1 MQAKSEI
8 EVALVRSRPTAP
20 HVEPMSIGI
29 PFGRGALRT
38 CETLAVA
45 DADGAPVPFQAMP
58 LAHWPDG
65 SVRWALV
72 DVVLPAVPQP
82 ITALRVRTGATPLRA
97 AAEIACTTRPGVFEI
112 DTGAARFQIPR
123 DVFAPFSAL
132 SLRTAPSEMHG
143 RVTLEDHCGRALQ
156 PRLDHLAVEVAG
168 GVRVTLAGG
177 GDFRGDRGTALCRF
191 AVRVSFHLDTALVR
205 LDFTLHNPRRARH
218 RGGVWDLGDPGSILF
233 RALTLEVQRAAAGP
247 HQLFWRAAPPLEE
260 QRAASGHVDIYQ
272 ASSGGE
278 QWESR
283 NHIDRGGRVGLP
295 FRGARITDGARGE
308 AIDRASPVVALC
320 AGGVRLSAAS
330 TQFWQQFPS
339 AIGGGPDGLHIDLFP
354 RRSAPFELQ
363 GGEQTTHTVYL
374 YCAPDGDGGEA
385 TADLAWVH
393 DPLVPC
399 LAPDDVAA
407 SGAFAHFVAARDDP
421 HRDYVDFVQ
430 QAIEG
435 PHSFFRKRE
444 VIDEYG
450 WRHFGEAYADHEDL
464 HFAGPHPVVSH
475 YNNQYDLVYGFLL
488 HFART
493 ADPRWFELAA
503 DLACH
508 VIDIDLYHTAADK
521 PAYSGGMFWHTDH
534 YQDAGRATHRSYS
547 GDSPRARGGASYGG
561 GPSNEHCYTSGLL
574 AFHYLTGDP
583 AARAAVLQLAD
594 WVVRMD
600 DGALSLLGYLASGPT
615 GLASATRDRD
625 YHGPGRGAGNAINAL
640 LDAFRLSGERHY
652 LTKAEELIA
661 RCAHP
666 RDDPARH
673 RLDEA
678 ETRWSYTVFLQ
689 SLGKYLDLKC
699 ERGEHDRAFA
709 YARATLTRY
718 AEWML
723 AHEAPFL
730 SRPERLEYPTESWPA
745 QDLRKSCVFDYAAQY
760 GPPALRARLE
770 ERAAHFFDAAMRGV
784 RGFDTQATARPLA
797 VLLANGVQRASA
809 CVHPPAPVPPC
820 DPGLDFGAPVPFLA
834 QRDRARHQLRTL
846 SGWLRLAR
854 AALRPAVLRRVL
866 AGQIW

>member
-8 EVALVRSRPTAP
+8 DVALVRSRPTAP
-20 HVEPMSIGI
+20 HVEPVSIGI
-29 PFGRGALRT
+29 PFARGALRT
-38 CETLAVA
+38 GETLAVA

-72 DVVLPAVPQP
+72 DVVLPAAPQP
-82 ITALRVRTGATPLRA
+82 LAALRVRTDSPAPRA
-97 AAEIACTTRPGVFEI
+97 AAGIACTTRLDAFELN
-112 DTGAARFQIPR
+112 TGAARFEVPR
-123 DVFAPFSAL
+123 DLFTPFSAL
-132 SLRTAPSEMHG
+132 SLQTASSGM
-143 RVTLEDHCGRALQ
+143 RAQVTLEDDRGRTLQ
-156 PRLDHLAVEVAG
+156 PRLDRLAIDVAG
-168 GVRVTLAGG
+168 AVRLTLAGG
-177 GDFRGDRGTALCRF
+177 GEFRGEGGAALCRF
-191 AVRVSFHLDTALVR
+191 AVRVSFYLDTALVR

-233 RALTLEVQRAAAGP
+233 RALTLEVQRAPVGT
-247 HQLFWRAAPPLEE
+247 HQLFWRAAPQLEE
-260 QRAASGHVDIYQ
+260 RRATSGHIDIYQ

-278 QWESR
+278 QWASR
-283 NHIDRGGRVGLP
+283 NHVDRSGRVDLP
-295 FRGARITDGARGE
+295 FRGARISDGAHSE
-308 AIDRASPVVALC
+308 AVDRASPVVALC
-320 AGGVRLSAAS
+320 AGGLRISAAS
-330 TQFWQQFPS
+330 LRFWQQFPS
-339 AIGGGPDGLHIDLFP
+339 AIGGGPDGLRLDLFP
-354 RRSAPFELQ
+354 HRSAPFELQ
-363 GGEQTTHTVYL
+363 GGERTTRTVYL
-374 YCAPDGDGGEA
+374 CCAPDGAGGEA

-393 DPLVPC
+393 DPLIPC
-399 LAPDDVAA
+399 LAPDDLAA
-407 SGAFAHFVAARDDP
+407 SGAFAHFATARDDP

-435 PHSFFRKRE
+435 PHSFFCKRE

-450 WRHFGEAYADHEDL
+450 WRHFGEVYADHEDV

-503 DLACH
+503 DLARH
-508 VIDIDLYHTAADK
+508 VIDSDLYHTAADK

-547 GDSPRARGGASYGG
+547 GDSPRARRGASYGG

-574 AFHYLTGDP
+574 AFHYLTGDR

-594 WVVRMD
+594 WVLRMD
-600 DGALSLLGYLASGPT
+600 DGALSLLGYLAPGPT
-615 GLASATRDRD
+615 GLASCTREPG

-640 LDAFRLSGERHY
+640 LDAFRLCGERHY

-666 RDDPARH
+666 RDDPARQ
-673 RLDEA
+673 RLDEP

-689 SLGKYLDLKC
+689 ALGKYLDLKC

-760 GPPALRARLE
+760 GPPALRTRLE
-770 ERAAHFFDAAMRGV
+770 ERAAYFFDIALRGV
-784 RGFDTQATARPLA
+784 RGFATQASARPLA

-809 CVHPPAPVPPC
+809 RVHPPEPVPPC
-820 DPGLDFGAPVPFLA
+820 DSGLDFGAPVPFLA
-834 QRDRARHQLRTL
+834 QRDRARLQLRTA

-854 AALRPAVLRRVL
+854 AALRPTVLRRLL
-866 AGQIW
+866 AGRIW